1 MIAGTKALEE
11 RQTESEGLA
20 RAGLGLAADIAAGQR
35 VDDGHGLD
43 IDADDVVVHF
53 DPPEDPKAYLHRS
66 GRTARA
72 GSTGMVV
79 TLVQWNQV
87 LEVERIQTR
96 IGLRMPIVE
105 MFSNDPRLADLAGWV
120 PEAS

>member
-1 MIAGTKALEE
+1 
-11 RQTESEGLA
+11 
-20 RAGLGLAADIAAGQR
+20 
-35 VDDGHGLD
+35 
-43 IDADDVVVHF
+43 
-53 DPPEDPKAYLHRS
+53 
-66 GRTARA
+66 
-72 GSTGMVV
+72 MVV
-79 TLVQWNQV
+79 TLAQWNQV